1 MTLKFVTFRL
11 PAEDIAALNRSAKH
25 AKTTRSKL
33 LRAASE
39 RLIQAAK
46 KEIDTEGRT
55 SEIKAETSTKE
66 VVRSFHLVLPEKVAQ
81 AVRDRAKTALQP
93 ATAWVT
99 GILKRVTGS
108 ESFYFPSDLQALG
121 IARAAML
128 DTARHLR
135 DLNVEG
141 EVNKAALADM
151 RLALSEYTKLLT
163 KIVRESK
170 ENPLS

>member
-1 MTLKFVTFRL
+1 M
-11 PAEDIAALNRSAKH
+11 
-25 AKTTRSKL
+25 
-33 LRAASE
+33 
-39 RLIQAAK
+39 
-46 KEIDTEGRT
+46 
-55 SEIKAETSTKE
+55 
-66 VVRSFHLVLPEKVAQ
+66 VLPEKVAQ